1 MTAWKRMGGTIR
13 HMDKQQALTF
23 CRSWLK
29 AWTGNKPEELIT
41 FYAEDAFYRDPVKP
55 KGLRGRSEL
64 LMYFRSLLKH
74 NPSWIWEADEIFT
87 IEGGFVLRW
96 RASIP
101 AGRIVIRE
109 SGLDIVLVENGL
121 ITRNEVYFD
130 RSRLLTEMEKK
141 RAKSTS

>member
-1 MTAWKRMGGTIR
+1 MGGTIR
-13 HMDKQQALTF
+13 HMNKQQVLTF

-55 KGLRGRSEL
+55 KGLRGHSEL
-64 LMYFRSLLKH
+64 LMYFRSLLNH
-74 NPSWIWEADEIFT
+74 NPSWIWEADEIFA

-101 AGRIVIRE
+101 SGRIVIRE
-109 SGLDIVLVENGL
+109 SGLDIVLVEKGL

-141 RAKSTS
+141 RTKRTS